1 VDKRGFQ
8 RLGTYVSS
16 TLTDFEYAEP
26 LLYRR
31 PVEHVLCRLHFE
43 QTHARDTVAVT
54 MAVQPLFVPRM
65 HEELSFAQP
74 LGGPWSVAKDSDAV
88 AKKLATAIR
97 RKGLPFFEKAGTPAG
112 FLETFGLTHKTPA
125 GPRVIEESAY
135 ALVLLGR
142 PARAREALRRL
153 VAERRDDPA
162 SCHVVARADTLLV
175 ALGRRPQAAKET
187 LASWR
192 EYTLRALLPA
202 EAAAAA
208 AA

>member
-1 VDKRGFQ
+1 VDKRGFR

-31 PVEHVLCRLHFE
+31 PVEHVLCRVHFE
-43 QTHARDTVAVT
+43 QTHARHTVAVT
-54 MAVQPLFVPRM
+54 MSVQPLYVPRM

-74 LGGPWSVAKDSDAV
+74 LGGPWTVEDGSDAA

-97 RKGLPFFEKAGTPAG
+97 RKGLPFFTEVGTPAG
-112 FLETFGLTHKTPA
+112 FLKTYGLTRKTPA
-125 GPRVIEESAY
+125 GRQVIEESAY

-142 PARAREALRRL
+142 PARARDALRRL
-153 VAERRDDPA
+153 VTERRDDPSA
-162 SCHVVARADTLLV
+162 CHVVARAETLLV
-175 ALGRRPQAAKET
+175 ALARHPREAKET

-192 EYTLRALLPA
+192 AYTLRALLPA
-202 EAAAAA
+202 EPV
-208 AA
+208 